1 MTDDRAAKIEAMAKA
16 MYEYGARHSWEEVA
30 EVWREP
36 YRQRAA
42 AALDALAPWS
52 LDALLGLNSATLNYQ
67 PGEYI
72 DTPDGPTGPWME
84 PYYMAE
90 VSTDA
95 GHFDGYGE
103 NHEAA
108 LRNAVAQATTTQEG
122 ASNG

>member
-1 MTDDRAAKIEAMAKA
+1 MTDDERAARIEA
-16 MYEYGARHSWEEVA
+16 VA
-30 EVWREP
+30 LGIENIFQEHAFGNALE
-36 YRQRAA
+36 QMSQKAA
-42 AALDALAPWS
+42 AAAIAALAPWS

-108 LRNAVAQATTTQEG
+108 LLDAVAKAKG
-122 ASNG
+122 AGE